1 MKIQV
6 LVDNYTY
13 IDQYYVGEPGVSY
26 YIEMDGNRI
35 LFDTGYSN
43 IYLQNAEA
51 MGIDLP
57 NLTHIVLSHGHNDH
71 SRGLKYLGKYMELS
85 HLELIAHPDC
95 FLPKEN
101 GGIDISAPY
110 TIEEISAQMEYI
122 PRRKPYALSEN
133 CIFLG
138 EIPRKNDIEPRCAMG
153 KQKEEQGWVED
164 YLMDDSALVLRTEE
178 GLFIVTGCSHSGICN
193 IVNYAMEICKEK
205 RIVGILGGFHLLEAN
220 ERVEKTIQYLQQV
233 SVEQLYP
240 CHCVSLEVK
249 AKMMERLNVA
259 EVGVGLVIER

>member
-26 YIEMDGNRI
+26 YIEMDGKRI

-51 MGIDLP
+51 MGIDLS

-71 SRGLKYLGKYMELS
+71 SRGLKYLGNYMNLS

-95 FLPKEN
+95 FLPKQN
-101 GGIDISAPY
+101 GEIDISAPY
-110 TIEEISAQMEYI
+110 TMEEISAKMKYI
-122 PRRKPYALSEN
+122 PRRKPYELSKN

-138 EIPRKNDIEPRCAMG
+138 EIPRENNFEPKYSMG
-153 KQKEEQGWVED
+153 KQKTDQGWEAD
-164 YLMDDSALVLRTEE
+164 YIMDDSALVLRTKE

-205 RIVGILGGFHLLEAN
+205 RIIGILGGFHLLELN

-233 SVEQLYP
+233 SVGQLYP
-240 CHCVSLEVK
+240 CHCVSLGVK
-249 AKMMERLNVA
+249 AKMMEQLNVT